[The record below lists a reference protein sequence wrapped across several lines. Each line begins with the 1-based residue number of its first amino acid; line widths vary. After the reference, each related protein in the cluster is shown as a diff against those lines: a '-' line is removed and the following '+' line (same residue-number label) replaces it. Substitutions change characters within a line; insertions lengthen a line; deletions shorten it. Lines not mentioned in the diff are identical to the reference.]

1 MPSPYRRVHTLI
13 SSRQRAWPRAV
24 VPVLAAL
31 LAGFLLRGSLFSFL
45 QQGDIARGA
54 AGAALRVSMV
64 VLGVLALRQYTDLVR
79 GPDRAV
85 LDCHPIQPRLLLMA
99 LAQRSLVTELPVLLA
114 GLAVQTP
121 VLMAGQHTA
130 FAAGAA
136 LVAGTWLAALTVPY
150 GVYLGAVWAA
160 RSPAME
166 ALLEAARGDNA
177 PMHAA
182 LLYAPGIVAGV
193 VGFPLSQSA
202 LVVEG
207 ILGGWTGG
215 WIWLLLLPG
224 LGAAGL
230 ACSLPL
236 ADRYYVSTTAL
247 LTEIDGQ
254 YAGIAEAEESGHVY
268 LEWTATGRP
277 ELLRALRQAG
287 RRLWPYSVGAWTG
300 GALAALAAWTDPGGE
315 AGWMLLL
322 VTGGAVL
329 IGTMPAA
336 LAAGDPAWLDRA
348 LGLSP
353 TRVGMARAAA
363 AVLYAQGLVVLP
375 LLARVVRQGVGT
387 LVPLLLAELLV
398 AATALL
404 SAAAAARLGA
414 RSGWVV
420 GPLALVL
427 WAAALAAPGV
437 A

>member
-1 MPSPYRRVHTLI
+1 MASPYRRVHTLI
-13 SSRQRAWPRAV
+13 AARQGGWLRSV

-31 LAGFLLRGSLFSFL
+31 LAGFLLQGSLFSFL
-45 QQGDIARGA
+45 QQGELARGA

-64 VLGVLALRQYTDLVR
+64 VLGVLALRQYSDLVR

-85 LDCHPIQPRLLLMA
+85 LDCHPIQPRRLLLA
-99 LAQRSLVTELPVLLA
+99 LAQRSLTTQLPVLLA
-114 GLAVQTP
+114 GVAVQAP
-121 VLMAGQHTA
+121 VLVAGQGEA
-130 FAAGAA
+130 FGAGVA

-160 RSPAME
+160 RSPSME

-215 WIWLLLLPG
+215 WVWLLLLPG
-224 LGAAGL
+224 LAAAGL
-230 ACSLPL
+230 AAALPL

-247 LTEIDGQ
+247 LTEMDGQ
-254 YAGIAEAEESGHVY
+254 YAGIAEADESGHVY

-300 GALAALAAWTDPGGE
+300 GALAALAAWTRAGGE
-315 AGWMLLL
+315 TGWMLLL

-336 LAAGDPAWLDRA
+336 LAAGDPPWLDRA
-348 LGLSP
+348 LGVSRA
-353 TRVGMARAAA
+353 RVGAARATA
-363 AVLYAQGLVVLP
+363 AVLYAQGLLVLP
-375 LLARVVRQGVGT
+375 LFALILREGVAA

-398 AATALL
+398 VVTAVL
-404 SAAAAARLGA
+404 SATAAARFGA
-414 RSGWVV
+414 RAGWIV
-420 GPLALVL
+420 GPFALVL
-427 WAAALAAPGV
+427 WAAALSAPG
-437 A
+437 AA